1 MIGKDN
7 LDNQQPHWENTFT
20 ENQELFG
27 SEPSESAR
35 QALERFKQEGV
46 TSIVE
51 LGAGQGRDT
60 LFFAQQG
67 LHVYA
72 LEYTAS
78 GVQTITDKAEQ
89 FGLSHRITVIHH
101 DVRSP
106 LPFDDA
112 LFDACYSH
120 MLFCMAFTTEELETL
135 SAEIRRVLQPKGL
148 TIYTVRNTD
157 DKHYRAGIA
166 RGEDLYEING
176 FIVHFFSL
184 EKIEHLAAGYQ
195 IVDVSRLQEGELPRE
210 LFMVTLSKRD

>member
-1 MIGKDN
+1 MTDKDS
-7 LDNQQPHWENTFT
+7 LDNQHPHWENTFT
-20 ENQELFG
+20 ENQEMFG
-27 SEPSESAR
+27 SEPSEPACL
-35 QALERFKQEGV
+35 ALERFKQEGV

-72 LEYTAS
+72 LEYTETGAK
-78 GVQTITDKAEQ
+78 TIAEKAEKL
-89 FGLSHRITVIHH
+89 GLSHRITVIHH
-101 DVRSP
+101 DVRKP
-106 LPFDDA
+106 LPVGDA
-112 LFDACYSH
+112 VFDACYSH

-135 SAEIRRVLQPKGL
+135 SAEIRRVLRPKGL

-166 RGEDLYEING
+166 RGEDLYEVNG
-176 FIVHFFSL
+176 FIVHFFNQ
-184 EKIEHLAAGYQ
+184 EKIEHLATDYQ

-210 LFMVTLSKRD
+210 LFMVILRKMD